1 MTLIGFHG
9 SLGYTA
15 MYYTIIL
22 ALWGI
27 WRYIRKLGVD
37 GGYWGALVIAEIL
50 YILQAS
56 LGAFLWISGIG
67 NLAGHGIHILYGVV
81 SVLVVPGVFVY
92 THGDD
97 KRRASLI
104 YGLFSLF
111 LIGIILR
118 AIATAPH

>member
-1 MTLIGFHG
+1 MSLIAFHG

-27 WRYIRKLGVD
+27 WRYLRKQGMD
-37 GGYWGALVIAEIL
+37 SGYWGALVIAEIL
-50 YILQAS
+50 YILQAT
-56 LGAFLWISGIG
+56 LGAFLWISRIG
-67 NLAGHGIHILYGVV
+67 NLTGHAIHILYGLV
-81 SVLVVPGVFVY
+81 SMLVLPSVFVY

-97 KRRASLI
+97 RRRASLI
-104 YGLFSLF
+104 YGLFFLF

-118 AIATAPH
+118 AITTAPH

>member
-1 MTLIGFHG
+1 MSLIGFHG

-22 ALWGI
+22 AVWGI
-27 WRYIRKLGVD
+27 LRYLRKQGVD

-50 YILQAS
+50 YILQAA

-67 NLAGHGIHILYGVV
+67 NLTGHGIHILYGVV
-81 SVLVVPGVFVY
+81 SVLVLPSVFVY

-97 KRRASLI
+97 RRRASLI
-104 YGLFSLF
+104 YGLFFLF

-118 AIATAPH
+118 AITTAPH

>member
-1 MTLIGFHG
+1 MTLIDFHG
-9 SLGYTA
+9 RLGYTA
-15 MYYTIIL
+15 MYYTLIL

-27 WRYIRKLGVD
+27 WRYIRKQGID

-97 KRRASLI
+97 RRRASLI
-104 YGLFSLF
+104 YGLFFLF

-118 AIATAPH
+118 AITTAPH